1 MARMQQ
7 KSRTIGRYFPFRQ
20 DGAPPR
26 LWNLQVLLKPRY
38 TEPMLLF
45 DEVDVPSLH
54 NPDVTVLKENY
65 VILSDLQALSAHFS
79 RKDSPYRS
87 PTNAWSARTR
97 IGVREEN
104 KGSDGTGPV
113 EELVDFNFF
122 ITGAANMVY
131 TMAWPEVELL
141 LQVMQLEKE
150 KRGCSYDLPAREDT
164 TITKVVLTASPDAKE
179 RSSPTSE
186 GEASSKKEATI
197 VS

>member
-7 KSRTIGRYFPFRQ
+7 KSRVIGRYFPFRQ
-20 DGAPPR
+20 DGAPRR

-54 NPDVTVLKENY
+54 NPDVMALKENY

-79 RKDSPYRS
+79 RSSGSYRS
-87 PTNAWSARTR
+87 PTSAWSARTR

-113 EELVDFNFF
+113 EELVDFTFF
-122 ITGAANMVY
+122 ITGASNMVY
-131 TMAWPEVELL
+131 TMTWPEIELL
-141 LQVMQLEKE
+141 LQVLELEKE
-150 KRGCSYDLPAREDT
+150 KRACTYDQPLKEDADT
-164 TITKVVLTASPDAKE
+164 TMKVTLTATPAAKE
-179 RSSPTSE
+179 KSPPA
-186 GEASSKKEATI
+186 GEVSSKKEAT
-197 VS
+197 VA